1 MYLCEQ
7 ENAFYGYT
15 RSWSQI
21 GSAVSALA
29 AGFIVF
35 YQDSYR
41 AIFLFTIIPYILD
54 MLLIIS
60 YPSWL
65 DGEKEP
71 PARHEIRQRFLQT
84 GRDFVITF
92 KSQERIRAVMNVAV
106 YSGFYK
112 AGRDYLQAVI
122 KNIAPLFPLLYG
134 LNKQDKISI
143 IVGGSYFIIY
153 SLSSV
158 ASRHSGSFAELFR
171 RVCIPLNI
179 TLIAGLSMGIL
190 AGTGKLSGLPWLA
203 ILPFV
208 VVILLENLRKP
219 LGVSHIAETTDSAVH
234 ASVLSAQS
242 QMKSLIAALIAVA
255 LGFLSDRLGVG
266 YALIIVSGVLILL
279 LPLYSARGKKTK
291 G

>member
-1 MYLCEQ
+1 M
-7 ENAFYGYT
+7 
-15 RSWSQI
+15 
-21 GSAVSALA
+21 GSAISALA

-41 AIFLFTIIPYILD
+41 AIFLFTIIPYVLD
-54 MLLIIS
+54 MFLIMS
-60 YPSWL
+60 YPGWL
-65 DGEKEP
+65 DGEKERP
-71 PARHEIRQRFLQT
+71 GWHQVRQRFQQT
-84 GRDFVITF
+84 GRDFVVTF
-92 KSQERIRAVMNVAV
+92 RSLERIRAVMNVAV

-122 KNIAPLFPLLYG
+122 KNLAPLFPLLYG

-153 SLSSV
+153 SFSSV
-158 ASRHSGSFAELFR
+158 ASRKSGSFAELFR
-171 RVCIPLNI
+171 RVSLPLNI
-179 TLIAGLSMGIL
+179 TLIAGLSMGAL
-190 AGTGKLSGLPWLA
+190 AGVGKLSGLPWLA

-219 LGVSHIAETTDSAVH
+219 LGVSHIAEKTEPRVH

-255 LGFLSDRLGVG
+255 LGFFSDRFGVG
-266 YALIIVSGVLILL
+266 YALMIVSGLLILL
-279 LPLYSARGKKTK
+279 LPLYSARNNKTK
-291 G
+291 T